1 MSTKVR
7 IQKKGQQYVVSQ
19 KENYTPFSNLSLCP
33 KPIIALVQS
42 SYDPNLIEQTLNQL
56 KTPQQLKHESHL
68 NRMKQIADKQ
78 EYYVHGQISS
88 ISQIETI
95 GQFSDHSFYDQLE
108 ANYTKNQYAYFDDSY
123 QIYN

>member
-7 IQKKGQQYVVSQ
+7 ISKRGQQYFVSQ

-33 KPIIALVQS
+33 KPIIALAQS

-56 KTPQQLKHESHL
+56 KIPSQQKHDSHL

-78 EYYVHGQISS
+78 EFYVHGQVSS
-88 ISQIETI
+88 YSQIETI
-95 GQFSDHSFYDQLE
+95 GQFSDHSYYDQLE
-108 ANYTKNQYAYFDDSY
+108 ANQTKNQQNYFEDSY
-123 QIYN
+123 QLF